1 MKKSNNTTKNN
12 KESPIVLQARIN
24 SLDENFLRI
33 LSDNLDYLGNLDVQ
47 GKINLYSSGL
57 SKSRNTLAHVGE
69 NDLYLMYYTR
79 FLSMLL
85 EKMKPEER

>member
-1 MKKSNNTTKNN
+1 M
-12 KESPIVLQARIN
+12 VLQARIN

-79 FLSMLL
+79 FLSTGKN
-85 EKMKPEER
+85 ETGRERKNSQDNYRLHGGRTT